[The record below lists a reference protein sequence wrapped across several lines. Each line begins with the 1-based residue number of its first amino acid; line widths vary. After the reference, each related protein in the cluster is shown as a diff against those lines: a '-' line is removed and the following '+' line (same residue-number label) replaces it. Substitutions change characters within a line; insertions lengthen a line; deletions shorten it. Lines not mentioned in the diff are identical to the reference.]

1 MLIRGPTGRCV
12 FGTACSHVR
21 WQLPPPPRRCR
32 ATGATGWVDDEP
44 RSALGRSRGGFST
57 KLHLACE
64 QPQAAGDALD
74 RRAVR
79 DSPQFIA
86 VLDERRVPPSVP
98 AGHSRVRTG
107 SWPTRRTPRQPTAP
121 TCVAGAS
128 GRRSRS
134 RPTRP
139 PPGVVGLQRRPS
151 AGLRRDPL
159 QAAPRRRVPHQPAQ
173 TQPGSSQP
181 IRETRRPLPRRHPHR
196 RHQRMATQA
205 LMKHGLGG

>member
-1 MLIRGPTGRCV
+1 MLIRARPAGAFSAPHAPTCAGSCRRRRD
-12 FGTACSHVR
+12 GAAQR
-21 WQLPPPPRRCR
+21 EPPGGLTMSPDPPWGDRGAGSARSCTGLR
-32 ATGATGWVDDEP
+32 AG
-44 RSALGRSRGGFST
+44 
-57 KLHLACE
+57 
-64 QPQAAGDALD
+64 PQAAGDALD